1 MGPIAFLREWIVP
14 RHASSTAPD
23 PSGHGHG
30 YGLEVFHYATPEEP
44 LLPTRPE
51 QPGDS
56 AAEWVPLSELPTLP
70 LWPKELRILGRRL
83 LQGQRTEGS
92 VSVVALLES
101 PWATAEQ
108 DPFA

>member
-1 MGPIAFLREWIVP
+1 M
-14 RHASSTAPD
+14 
-23 PSGHGHG
+23 
-30 YGLEVFHYATPEEP
+30 
-44 LLPTRPE
+44 PTRPE

-70 LWPKELRILGRRL
+70 LWPKELRIVGRRL
-83 LQGQRTEGS
+83 LQGQCPEGS